1 MLSWVAQIAGIW
13 WTLDAFGLPHG
24 IEALAAVFLVSA
36 LVGIFA
42 DHARQRRRVADAVAG
57 MLASSFGV
65 AAAPGA
71 AFAIGLQATEV
82 ALGAGVGAMYLLTEG
97 VSFAEIRRRSS
108 LPACAGARV

>member
-24 IEALAAVFLVSA
+24 IEASAAVFLVST
-36 LVGIFA
+36 LVGIFPVMPGNVGVF
-42 DHARQRRRVADAVAG
+42 QFAVAG
-57 MLASSFGV
+57 VLASSFGV

-82 ALGAGVGAMYLLTEG
+82 ALGAGIGALYLLTEG

-108 LPACAGARV
+108 LPACAGARM